1 MIWLTW
7 RQHRKHAMWFLIG
20 FAALGALLVPSGLAM
35 RAAFGEAGLAACV
48 RLGASAPQSCDRAL
62 NEFLDAN
69 ESMAIAAT
77 LLVVLPLLVGLF
89 WGAPLVARE
98 LDSGTH
104 RLAWNQSVTRT
115 RWLAVK
121 LVLVGSAAATLAGLV
136 TWAVAWW
143 SDPLDAASV
152 LTPRLPWSMTFSAQG
167 VVPVAHALFAV
178 TLGVAVGML
187 VRRSLPAMAITLTI
201 FAAIQIAVPLL
212 ARPHLVPAVT
222 ETVTIAPGN
231 VDGFMRSGPGRTQ
244 VVATSPDPGGW
255 LLSSHTID
263 ASGQRVEDLP
273 FTPESSPACGPGEGV
288 DTCTAAIERLGY
300 RQVSTYH
307 PRSHFWPMQ
316 WTEAGLF
323 AGLTAATVG
332 FCFWWLRRRVA

>member
-1 MIWLTW
+1 MTWLAW
-7 RQHRKHAMWFLIG
+7 RQFRAQAAAGAIG
-20 FAALGALLVPSGLAM
+20 LAVLGGLLLVTGPGLAD
-35 RAAFGEAGLAACV
+35 RYAEALALC
-48 RLGASAPQSCDRAL
+48 GADCRDFKDQ
-62 NEFLDAN
+62 FLDQYQARQL
-69 ESMAIAAT
+69 AVTAT
-77 LLVVLPLLVGLF
+77 VLFIPALMGLF

-255 LLSSHTID
+255 LLSSYTID